1 MGSTGV
7 DVGALRAVA
16 GEYERAADIVG
27 RAVRDH
33 LQQLSFGGSTAG
45 RAYIAHGEALQVA
58 LHDLTASVSA
68 WSRRSMCPAGWRRVA
83 RRSRRCRSMCGP
95 RIRWASRIPI

>member
-16 GEYERAADIVG
+16 GEYERAAEIVG

-33 LQQLSFGGSTAG
+33 LQQLAFGGSTAG
-45 RAYIAHGEALQVA
+45 RAYVAHGEELQAALR
-58 LHDLTASVSA
+58 DLTASVSEWA
-68 WSRRSMCPAGWRRVA
+68 RAAGEIATALDVSIDRYVDADGRA
-83 RRSRRCRSMCGP
+83 AGRLG
-95 RIRWASRIPI
+95 

>member
-27 RAVRDH
+27 SAVRDH

-45 RAYIAHGEALQVA
+45 RAYVAHGEALQVA
-58 LHDLTASVSA
+58 LHDLTTSVSE
-68 WSRRSMCPAGWRRVA
+68 WSRAAGEIASALEVSVDRYVDADGSAAGRV
-83 RRSRRCRSMCGP
+83 G
-95 RIRWASRIPI
+95 